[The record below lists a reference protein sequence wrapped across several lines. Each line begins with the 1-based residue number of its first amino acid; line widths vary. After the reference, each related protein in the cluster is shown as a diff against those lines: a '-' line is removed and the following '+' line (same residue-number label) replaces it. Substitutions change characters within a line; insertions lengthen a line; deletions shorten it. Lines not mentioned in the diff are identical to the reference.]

1 MPRNSIDYS
10 KCVIYKIVC
19 KDFSIKDLYVGST
32 TDFVKRRS
40 VHKKECN
47 DDKIRKVDLKIY
59 KIIRVN
65 GGWENWS
72 IIAIEDYKLCKSSND
87 AKERERYWFE
97 LLSIKNIIYKEKV
110 VVKCDTCHHDL
121 NDLNKHKRLNRCLE
135 CSEFI
140 ESQYKNRKNRFTF
153 LNNCSCPAGFRG
165 EGAFCKAHRG

>member
-87 AKERERYWFE
+87 AKE
-97 LLSIKNIIYKEKV
+97 SNIG
-110 VVKCDTCHHDL
+110 L
-121 NDLNKHKRLNRCLE
+121 NYY
-135 CSEFI
+135 
-140 ESQYKNRKNRFTF
+140 Q
-153 LNNCSCPAGFRG
+153 
-165 EGAFCKAHRG
+165 